1 MGNQAETVVI
11 VGPCAAGK
19 STLRQGLET
28 HGIQARVI
36 AQEHSG
42 IRGLWRKH
50 QANYLIYLDVDLPAV
65 HERGRPSFPAWLHNQ
80 QQQRLQEARA
90 AADIYLD
97 TTKHS
102 INDVLNRVLSTINH

>member
-1 MGNQAETVVI
+1 MSDQAETVVI

-19 STLRQGLET
+19 TTLRQGLET

-50 QANYLIYLDVDLPAV
+50 QADYVIYLDVDLPAV
-65 HERGRPSFPAWLHNQ
+65 HERGRPTFPAWLHNQ
-80 QQQRLQEARA
+80 QQQRLQEARD

-102 INDVLNRVLSTINH
+102 INDVLRRVLSVISN

>member
-1 MGNQAETVVI
+1 MSDQAETVVI

-19 STLRQGLET
+19 TTLRQGLET

-50 QANYLIYLDVDLPAV
+50 QADYVIYLDVDLPAV
-65 HERGRPSFPAWLHNQ
+65 HERGRPTFPAWLHNQ
-80 QQQRLQEARA
+80 QQQRLQEARD

-102 INDVLNRVLSTINH
+102 INDVLRRVLSVISH